1 MDNDEKEKV
10 DVTVEVY
17 KGAMPENILSTANID
32 EFVIGQEEDTPI
44 LDLSCRASA
53 KVKVLKTNEKGEPIL
68 SIESLSIHSFQLT
81 DMEALTTLK
90 SSLESEEWKYDS

>member
-17 KGAMPENILSTANID
+17 KGAMPKISYLQLILMNLLL
-32 EFVIGQEEDTPI
+32 VKKEDTPI

-53 KVKVLKTNEKGEPIL
+53 KVKVLDTDENGEPIF

-81 DMEALTTLK
+81 DTDALTTLK
-90 SSLESEEWKYDS
+90 SSLESEE

>member
-17 KGAMPENILSTANID
+17 KGAMPENILATANID

-44 LDLSCRASA
+44 LNLSCRASA
-53 KVKVLKTNEKGEPIL
+53 KVKVLETNDKDNPML
-68 SIESLSIHSFQLT
+68 RIESLSIHSFQLT
-81 DMEALTTLK
+81 DTDTLDIK
-90 SSLESEEWKYDS
+90 SLLESEE

>member
-17 KGAMPENILSTANID
+17 KGAMPENILANID

-53 KVKVLKTNEKGEPIL
+53 KVKVLETNDKGEPIL
-68 SIESLSIHSFQLT
+68 SIESLSIQSFQLT
-81 DMEALTTLK
+81 DTDALTTLK
-90 SSLESEEWKYDS
+90 SSLESEE

>member
-17 KGAMPENILSTANID
+17 KGAMPENILANID

-53 KVKVLKTNEKGEPIL
+53 KVKVLETNEKGEPIF

-81 DMEALTTLK
+81 DTDALTTLK
-90 SSLESEEWKYDS
+90 SSLESEE